1 MAPLYY
7 FLASSLNVEL
17 VYIILKSL
25 TQFVDIDPDTME
37 FTSTKVKKVKILDN
51 GTTDDVTLELSKI
64 KIKNYSDWAP
74 SSGTDLF

>member
-1 MAPLYY
+1 MAPLFY
-7 FLASSLNVEL
+7 FLTSSLNVEL

-25 TQFVDIDPDTME
+25 TQFVDIDPDTRE
-37 FTSTKVKKVKILDN
+37 FSSNKVKKVMIIDN
-51 GTTDDVTLELSKI
+51 GTSDDVTLELSKI